1 MLAWVENMQWSRD
14 QDNSVDDGDAYQ
26 VIEVERGLVTCK
38 HLIDELDGT
47 IELFQDC
54 EAQKTIIQ
62 VLIPMG
68 SCEEDYKS

>member
-26 VIEVERGLVTCK
+26 VIEVERGLVTGK

-54 EAQKTIIQ
+54 EAQKTII
-62 VLIPMG
+62 
-68 SCEEDYKS
+68 